1 MFYKVE
7 AVVIRSMDYGEGN
20 KIITL
25 YTKEW
30 GKVSVMARGA
40 KKMKSRYS
48 AITQLF
54 TYGEYTYYKKGQM
67 GNLNDGEIIRSH
79 HLLQENI
86 HKTAYAAYIL
96 EMIDRM
102 LHELEGSSY
111 LFEQLIS
118 TLDAIEEGKDPQV
131 VTHLFEMKMLKF
143 AGYTPVLDRCVS
155 CDTISDQPLLSTELG
170 GLLCI
175 KCKHNDMTAVELSF
189 RTLKLLRVFQQMDL
203 KRLGKIEVSDES
215 KAELKQCMRH
225 FMNTHVSG
233 YWKSRNFLDQMEKY
247 DM

>member
-1 MFYKVE
+1 MLYKAE

-25 YTKEW
+25 YTKQW

-40 KKMKSRYS
+40 KKMKSRHS

-54 TYGEYTYYKKGQM
+54 TYGEYTYYKTGSM
-67 GNLNDGEIIRSH
+67 GNLNYGEIINSH
-79 HLLQENI
+79 HLLHENI

-102 LHELEGSSY
+102 LIEQEGSSY
-111 LFEQLIS
+111 LFEQLIAA
-118 TLDAIEEGKDPQV
+118 LDAIADDKDPQV
-131 VTHLFEMKMLKF
+131 ITHLFEMKMLRF
-143 AGYTPVLDRCVS
+143 AGYTPILDQCVS
-155 CDTISDQPLLSTELG
+155 CEASCDQPLLSIEMG
-170 GLLCI
+170 GLLCD
-175 KCKHNDMTAVELSF
+175 KCRQNDKPTVQFSA
-189 RTLKLLRVFQQMDL
+189 RTLKLLRLFQQMDL

-215 KAELKQCMRH
+215 KSELKQCMRK
-225 FMNTHVSG
+225 FMDTHVSG
-233 YWKSRNFLDQMEKY
+233 FWKSRNFLDQMEKY